1 MFPNTKDKIK
11 TDCFVYLCRLFCPLT
26 IFYRQTMSNWYDPDH
41 LSDGKVRDISVHEE
55 NPDDWDCE
63 IELNCHKTE
72 NSGRVSTVFMRYLRD
87 KYGEST
93 ADRALKRAQKR
104 EQRARIEDTPVT
116 STASASTKMAGVF

>member
-1 MFPNTKDKIK
+1 
-11 TDCFVYLCRLFCPLT
+11 
-26 IFYRQTMSNWYDPDH
+26 MSNWYDPDH
-41 LSDGKVRDISVHEE
+41 LSEGKVRDNSIHKE

-72 NSGRVSTVFMRYLRD
+72 NSDRVSTVFMRYLRD

-104 EQRARIEDTPVT
+104 EQRARGEDM
-116 STASASTKMAGVF
+116 SSISTKMAGVF

>member
-1 MFPNTKDKIK
+1 
-11 TDCFVYLCRLFCPLT
+11 
-26 IFYRQTMSNWYDPDH
+26 MSNWYDPDH
-41 LSDGKVRDISVHEE
+41 LSDGKVRDNSIHEE

-104 EQRARIEDTPVT
+104 EQRAKIEDAPTT
-116 STASASTKMAGVF
+116 STTSTKMAGVF

>member
-1 MFPNTKDKIK
+1 
-11 TDCFVYLCRLFCPLT
+11 
-26 IFYRQTMSNWYDPDH
+26 MSNWYDPDH

-104 EQRARIEDTPVT
+104 EQRARGEDM
-116 STASASTKMAGVF
+116 STISTKMAGVFWAIQSSFFILFSSASCFTISRHFSQDQTVPT